1 LVRYQDDVL
10 LAQETV
16 SQTKGPRAPSLRSQL
31 SNSAFML
38 MTALDISQL
47 VVDEKRILG
56 EGFYGVVYGGTY
68 KNENVAV
75 KRLRPNIPDNV
86 LAKFLAEVSILAG
99 LKHDNIVRYLGSVF
113 EEQNLCIVTEFVGGG
128 TLWEKIHDKSSQF
141 TLAFIHKISL
151 EIATAMRYLHHECQ
165 PAVVH
170 RDLKS

>member
-1 LVRYQDDVL
+1 
-10 LAQETV
+10 
-16 SQTKGPRAPSLRSQL
+16 
-31 SNSAFML
+31 ML
-38 MTALDISQL
+38 MTALDLSQL
-47 VVDEKRILG
+47 VVDEKKILG
-56 EGFYGVVYGGTY
+56 EGFYGVVFGGTY